1 MDADGR
7 PTSCRCGTCRCDGA
21 LLITP
26 RAESAWLPNL
36 KPEPWVAAVID
47 EGVLPQRK
55 VVVSTRAEIL
65 HEPGHDDAW
74 RDVYRRI
81 CLRYWDEKAVDSYLE
96 STIHVRRALI
106 SVPVRFGTPEVQTW
120 RLPVADE
127 DPPRHLGR
135 ALRPGHLRKR
145 CLLGELLTPVIEP
158 AAARQPSGLS
168 R

>member
-1 MDADGR
+1 M
-7 PTSCRCGTCRCDGA
+7 
-21 LLITP
+21 
-26 RAESAWLPNL
+26 
-36 KPEPWVAAVID
+36 AAVID

-55 VVVSTRAEIL
+55 VVVSTKAEIL

-81 CLRYWDEKAVDSYLE
+81 CLRYWDEEAVDAYLE

-106 SVPVRFGTPEVQTW
+106 SVPVRFGHP
-120 RLPVADE
+120 RSPDVAAAGGRRGSHAASG
-127 DPPRHLGR
+127 PRATAR
-135 ALRPGHLRKR
+135 SSSEAVRPRGAVEPRR
-145 CLLGELLTPVIEP
+145 FSP